1 MTYLCFTDKTLTAMK
16 YIYVIIAVILVI
28 ISSPLILIY
37 SMHKVANRI
46 SENIYDD
53 SPLEKVRK

>member
-1 MTYLCFTDKTLTAMK
+1 MK